1 MRESRVRVRCVI
13 GLHHSA
19 HRSHCTDVTGG
30 HIDGCD
36 ELNILAHVDID
47 IREFDEGQAEEHG
60 LLNGDLYLGRDR
72 RSDLNPNCYGTHVWR
87 QQKGQDTQGETE
99 GPRHVV
105 GLARRGPLTAGYG

>member
-60 LLNGDLYLGRDR
+60 LLNGDWGVIVGVISTLIAMGLMFGGSKKARTRRAKQKARDMW
-72 RSDLNPNCYGTHVWR
+72 SVW
-87 QQKGQDTQGETE
+87 QDE
-99 GPRHVV
+99 GH
-105 GLARRGPLTAGYG
+105 